1 MEAIVDTLVI
11 LGMLLIRIGIPIAIT
26 AALAYALRRLDQRWQ
41 AEARRARGL
50 PPIEEAP
57 LVAPTAQP
65 ALEGQHCW
73 ERKGCSE
80 WARANCPAYQHP
92 EEPCWAA
99 QSRALGVMPAEC
111 TTCEMY
117 APGQTAKA
125 PLPAR

>member
-11 LGMLLIRIGIPIAIT
+11 LGMLLIRIGIPIALT
-26 AALAYALRRLDQRWQ
+26 AALAYVLRRLDRQWQ

-50 PPIEEAP
+50 PPIEETP
-57 LVAPTAQP
+57 LAAPTAQP

-99 QSRALGVMPAEC
+99 QSRALGVLPAEC

-117 APGQTAKA
+117 APGQTAHA